1 MRHAPSWTSGAMD
14 GTNERPAGRLGY
26 FVLASA
32 PTHARSTPRAAPC
45 EALDGQVDDDVEKAG
60 PWRRKPGT
68 SSDDA
73 TAHGN
78 AWDFELEGM
87 MSFVTP
93 AEADSR
99 VPVSR
104 GNGVVDY

>member
-1 MRHAPSWTSGAMD
+1 M
-14 GTNERPAGRLGY
+14 RPAGRRAPWMARTSGQPG
-26 FVLASA
+26 ASA
-32 PTHARSTPRAAPC
+32 PSYLPARPRSTPRAAPC
-45 EALDGQVDDDVEKAG
+45 EALDGQVDDDVEKAD

-78 AWDFELEGM
+78 AWDFELVGM

-93 AEADSR
+93 AEADVKEGSLC
-99 VPVSR
+99 PR